1 MVDQTFRVIKDFVQ
15 PDGRGRISLG
25 DKVKAKSYQMS
36 VDDQGQILLQPL
48 EGVLTLEE
56 AAILLN
62 VSKPYVE
69 KLLRS
74 GKIPYEQRDKQRFV
88 SREDVLAYKK
98 MRRLESEKIM
108 AELVAQAQ
116 GLDLGY

>member
-1 MVDQTFRVIKDFVQ
+1 MVDQRFRVIKDFVQ
-15 PDGRGRISLG
+15 TDSRGRVSLG
-25 DKVKAKSYQMS
+25 DLLKAKSYQMS
-36 VDDQGQILLQPL
+36 VNDQGQILLQPL

-74 GKIPYEQRDKQRFV
+74 GEIPSQKIEKSRIIL
-88 SREDVLAYKK
+88 REDVLGYKK
-98 MRRLESEKIM
+98 ARRLESEKIM
-108 AELVAQAQ
+108 AELAAQDQ
-116 GLDLGY
+116 QLGLYC